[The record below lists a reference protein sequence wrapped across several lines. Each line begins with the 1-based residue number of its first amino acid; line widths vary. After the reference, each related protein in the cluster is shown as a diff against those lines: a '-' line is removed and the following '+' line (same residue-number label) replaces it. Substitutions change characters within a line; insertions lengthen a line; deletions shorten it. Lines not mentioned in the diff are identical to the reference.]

1 MNGEIEGAK
10 HIMNPTSSPPNVIF
24 FFTDQQRYDASG
36 LHGNPLD
43 LMPNFDRIARQST
56 HLSRLFTPQ
65 PVCGPARACLQTGEY
80 ATQIGCWRNGIP
92 LPENAVTMAK
102 CFREG
107 GYKTGYIGKWHLA
120 SGEIGP
126 VEPAARGGYDYWL
139 ASNVLEFTSDAY
151 STQLFNESGQPV
163 QLPGYRVDALTD
175 AAIRFV
181 NGHTAAHP
189 QQPFFLFLS
198 FLEPHHQ
205 NHRDDYPAPDGYE
218 ERYAARW
225 TPPDLQALG
234 GSSARQLAGYWGMIK
249 RLDEAFGRLIDAL
262 KSLHL
267 LDDTIVV
274 FASDHGNHFKT
285 RNAEYKRSCHDASL
299 RVPGLIAGPGF
310 ESGGEVG
317 ELVSLIDLPPTVLEA
332 CGLSIPETMQGRS
345 LLPLLRREGTD
356 WPEEVFAEISES
368 QTGRCVRTQRWKYSV
383 KAPDGSGSSKPGSDL
398 YVEDCLYDLQSD
410 PYELENLIGY
420 ESHHPVAEKLR
431 ARLLRRMR
439 EAGESEPEI
448 ISAPSRQSWARCV
461 SEREVSA

>member
-1 MNGEIEGAK
+1 
-10 HIMNPTSSPPNVIF
+10 
-24 FFTDQQRYDASG
+24 
-36 LHGNPLD
+36 
-43 LMPNFDRIARQST
+43 
-56 HLSRLFTPQ
+56 
-65 PVCGPARACLQTGEY
+65 
-80 ATQIGCWRNGIP
+80 
-92 LPENAVTMAK
+92 
-102 CFREG
+102 
-107 GYKTGYIGKWHLA
+107 
-120 SGEIGP
+120 
-126 VEPAARGGYDYWL
+126 
-139 ASNVLEFTSDAY
+139 
-151 STQLFNESGQPV
+151 
-163 QLPGYRVDALTD
+163 
-175 AAIRFV
+175 
-181 NGHTAAHP
+181 
-189 QQPFFLFLS
+189 
-198 FLEPHHQ
+198 
-205 NHRDDYPAPDGYE
+205 
-218 ERYAARW
+218 
-225 TPPDLQALG
+225 
-234 GSSARQLAGYWGMIK
+234 MIK

-345 LLPLLRREGTD
+345 LLPLLRREVPD